1 MYHIKIK
8 VKENATQPL
17 LFNLLNVFERVF
29 TFILQNIRTFFNPN
43 DINKVYLTLFQSPM
57 VNGLNSPAV
66 RLQDDPKEVVQ
77 RILDMLFRFLRSDNN
92 IDLELNDTF
101 TVYVHVLSI
110 DHVQFKKS
118 NPKPK
123 ATNRRKKYGLYK
135 NTNNKFSWAIDVPN
149 GFQKSLNVFAG
160 ECFLTCVILG
170 HLQNEYFRTNKVN
183 KQFLYAQNINS
194 KRLDCQNY
202 AGKIILKELIKLKS
216 ELNISEGPYDIE
228 TISLKV
234 SEYFKCQIFVFSGLG
249 NSTRLKTMYPNGL
262 DETLEPIYLFE
273 SAENHV
279 IFIRQIS
286 IFFKKN
292 RRFCIYC
299 SKTFKCSR
307 FLHRCNR

>member
-1 MYHIKIK
+1 MRH
-8 VKENATQPL
+8 
-17 LFNLLNVFERVF
+17 FLNHL
-29 TFILQNIRTFFNPN
+29 LQNIRTFFNPN
-43 DINKVYLTLFQSPM
+43 DINEVYLTLFQSPM

-170 HLQNEYFRTNKVN
+170 HLQNEYF
-183 KQFLYAQNINS
+183 
-194 KRLDCQNY
+194 
-202 AGKIILKELIKLKS
+202 
-216 ELNISEGPYDIE
+216 
-228 TISLKV
+228 
-234 SEYFKCQIFVFSGLG
+234 
-249 NSTRLKTMYPNGL
+249 
-262 DETLEPIYLFE
+262 
-273 SAENHV
+273 
-279 IFIRQIS
+279 
-286 IFFKKN
+286 
-292 RRFCIYC
+292 
-299 SKTFKCSR
+299 
-307 FLHRCNR
+307 

>member
-1 MYHIKIK
+1 MNEQILQHFQNWQQHYETEDNILEQQNQESENNDISSQVINENLQENFTDFTQDLHTSVKVYENDQIQVFVKKTFHQRQKKFRLEDSMYHIKIK

-123 ATNRRKKYGLYK
+123 ATNRRKKI
-135 NTNNKFSWAIDVPN
+135 W
-149 GFQKSLNVFAG
+149 
-160 ECFLTCVILG
+160 
-170 HLQNEYFRTNKVN
+170 
-183 KQFLYAQNINS
+183 
-194 KRLDCQNY
+194 
-202 AGKIILKELIKLKS
+202 
-216 ELNISEGPYDIE
+216 
-228 TISLKV
+228 
-234 SEYFKCQIFVFSGLG
+234 
-249 NSTRLKTMYPNGL
+249 
-262 DETLEPIYLFE
+262 
-273 SAENHV
+273 
-279 IFIRQIS
+279 FI
-286 IFFKKN
+286 
-292 RRFCIYC
+292 
-299 SKTFKCSR
+299 
-307 FLHRCNR
+307 